1 MIESFKEQEKN
12 CIVVD
17 GDQGLCLGAGPL
29 AGQGQCHLMLLMKE
43 SFNGV
48 PGTFCMDYFSF
59 SQQSLDLFPGMNFFF
74 SIINYYSCTACIGKA
89 YKLSLYLPGIALT
102 KYVYL
107 IYVPTFL

>member
-1 MIESFKEQEKN
+1 MILEESFKEQEKN

-48 PGTFCMDYFSF
+48 P
-59 SQQSLDLFPGMNFFF
+59 
-74 SIINYYSCTACIGKA
+74 ACIGKA

-102 KYVYL
+102 KILRGTILREKECYGE
-107 IYVPTFL
+107 